1 MLFNKGVFINRYA
14 ELRVGWRLLSFLAVF
29 IAFLFVLGT
38 PLRML
43 GVSNDLAGRIVTL
56 VAVVVA
62 SYLITR
68 FVNKKPFASIG
79 LSLHPNTFREF
90 GAGCLLGFL
99 MISGIFV
106 VELMAGYIH
115 VVWRG
120 YSVLECA
127 KVLAG
132 SLMVFAV
139 AAFLEEMLFRGYAFQ
154 TLIQWVTFLPAV
166 VAFSL
171 LFAYAHYFN
180 PNVTL
185 LSLVNVG
192 LAGIWLSIAYMK
204 TRSLWLPFGLHVSW
218 NFAQTSL
225 YSFPTSGG
233 SFEGQT
239 LSDLIQTGP
248 EWVTGGTFG
257 PEGGML
263 ATLALLVCTWYILK
277 SPYLRAP
284 EGIITL
290 DSVEDLLPDLK
301 VTGDRTV

>member
-1 MLFNKGVFINRYA
+1 MLFKDAFINRFA
-14 ELRVGWRLLSFLAVF
+14 ELRVGWRLLLFLALLTV
-29 IAFLFVLGT
+29 ILFGLGT
-38 PLRML
+38 PLKVL
-43 GVSNDLAGRIVTL
+43 GVRSDLVGRIIAL
-56 VAVVVA
+56 VATIGA
-62 SYLITR
+62 SFVMTR
-68 FVNKKPFASIG
+68 FVNKKPFGAIG
-79 LSLHPNTFREF
+79 LSLHPNTIREF
-90 GAGCLLGFL
+90 GVGCLLGFL
-99 MISGIFV
+99 MISGIFI

-127 KVLAG
+127 KVLG
-132 SLMVFAV
+132 LSLVSFAI

-166 VAFSL
+166 AAFSL

-180 PNVTL
+180 PNVTM

-192 LAGIWLSIAYMK
+192 LAGVWLSIAYMK

-233 SFEGQT
+233 SLEGQK

-248 EWVTGGTFG
+248 EWITGGTFG
-257 PEGGML
+257 PEGGVL
-263 ATLALLVCTWYILK
+263 ATIALLVCTWYILK
-277 SPYLRAP
+277 SRYLQAP
-284 EGIITL
+284 EGIVTL
-290 DSVEDLLPDLK
+290 DSLEDLLPNPK
-301 VTGDRTV
+301 VTGDQPA